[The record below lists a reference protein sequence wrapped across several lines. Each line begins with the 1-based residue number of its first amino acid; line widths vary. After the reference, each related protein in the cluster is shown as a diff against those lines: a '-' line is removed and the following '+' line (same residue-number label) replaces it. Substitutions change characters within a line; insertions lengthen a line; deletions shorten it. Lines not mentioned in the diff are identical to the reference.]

1 MPRPVSIDLALAKAL
16 SNPLRADALAL
27 IGEGVNS
34 PKLIAAKL
42 DLDLRTV
49 AYHVRVLRNL
59 GCIELVET
67 KPRRGAT
74 EHVYQLTELAKR
86 KGGQT

>member
-1 MPRPVSIDLALAKAL
+1 MPRPVSIDTRLAKAL
-16 SNPLRADALAL
+16 SRSLRADALAL

-42 DLDLRTV
+42 DRDLRTV

-67 KPRRGAT
+67 HPRRGAT
-74 EHVYQLTELAKR
+74 EHVYRLTELAKR
-86 KGGQT
+86 RGED

>member
-1 MPRPVSIDLALAKAL
+1 MSRPVSIDPRLAKAL
-16 SNPLRADALAL
+16 SIPLRANALAL

-59 GCIELVET
+59 GCVELVET
-67 KPRRGAT
+67 HPRRGAT
-74 EHVYQLTELAKR
+74 EHVYRLTELAR
-86 KGGQT
+86 KKS

>member
-1 MPRPVSIDLALAKAL
+1 MPRPASIDPRLAKAL
-16 SNPLRADALAL
+16 SRPLRANALVL

-42 DLDLRTV
+42 GLDLRTV

-59 GCIELVET
+59 GCVELVET
-67 KPRRGAT
+67 RPRRGAT
-74 EHVYQLTELAKR
+74 EHVYRLTELVR
-86 KGGQT
+86 KKS

>member
-1 MPRPVSIDLALAKAL
+1 MPRPVSIDPRLAKAL
-16 SNPLRADALAL
+16 SRPLRADALAL

-42 DLDLRTV
+42 GLDLRTV
-49 AYHVRVLRNL
+49 AYHVRVLRSL

-67 KPRRGAT
+67 RPRRGAT
-74 EHVYQLTELAKR
+74 EHVYRLSELAK
-86 KGGQT
+86 KKAGD

>member
-1 MPRPVSIDLALAKAL
+1 MPRPVSIDPRLAKAL
-16 SNPLRADALAL
+16 SVPLRADALAL

-59 GCIELVET
+59 GCVELIET

-74 EHVYQLTELAKR
+74 EHVYRLTALAL
-86 KGGQT
+86 GEPEA

>member
-1 MPRPVSIDLALAKAL
+1 MPRPASIDPRLAKAL
-16 SNPLRADALAL
+16 SRPLRADALAL
-27 IGEGVNS
+27 IGDGVSS

-42 DLDLRTV
+42 GVDLRTV

-67 KPRRGAT
+67 RPRRGAT
-74 EHVYQLTELAKR
+74 EHVYRLTELAR
-86 KGGQT
+86 KKS

>member
-1 MPRPVSIDLALAKAL
+1 MPRPISIDPRLAKAL
-16 SNPLRADALAL
+16 SSPLRANALAL
-27 IGEGVNS
+27 IGEGVSS

-49 AYHVRVLRNL
+49 AYHVRVLHNL

-67 KPRRGAT
+67 HPRRGFT
-74 EHVYQLTELAKR
+74 EHVYRLTELAKR
-86 KGGQT
+86 KTGD

>member
-1 MPRPVSIDLALAKAL
+1 MPRPISIDPRLAKAL
-16 SNPLRADALAL
+16 SRSLRADALAL

-34 PKLIAAKL
+34 PKLIASKL

-49 AYHVRVLRNL
+49 AYHVRVLRSL

-67 KPRRGAT
+67 HPRRGAT
-74 EHVYQLTELAKR
+74 EHVYRLTELARDKSAD
-86 KGGQT
+86 

>member
-1 MPRPVSIDLALAKAL
+1 MPRPVSIDPRLAKAL
-16 SNPLRADALAL
+16 SNPLRAKTLAL

-42 DLDLRTV
+42 DFDLRMV

-67 KPRRGAT
+67 RPRRGAT
-74 EHVYQLTELAKR
+74 EHLYRLTELAQK
-86 KGGQT
+86 KAGD

>member
-1 MPRPVSIDLALAKAL
+1 LAKAL

-42 DLDLRTV
+42 GHDLRTV

-59 GCIELVET
+59 GCIELI
-67 KPRRGAT
+67 KIRPRRGAT
-74 EHVYQLTELAKR
+74 EHVYRLTKLAQR
-86 KGGQT
+86 GVEPRTGSGP

>member
-1 MPRPVSIDLALAKAL
+1 LAKAL
-16 SNPLRADALAL
+16 SIPLRAKALAL
-27 IGEGVNS
+27 IGEGANS

-42 DLDLRTV
+42 GHDLRTV

-67 KPRRGAT
+67 RPRRGAT
-74 EHVYQLTELAKR
+74 EHVYRLTELGRGKAR
-86 KGGQT
+86 G

>member
-1 MPRPVSIDLALAKAL
+1 MPRPVSIDPRLAKAL
-16 SNPLRADALAL
+16 SIPLRANALAL
-27 IGEGVNS
+27 IGEGTNS

-67 KPRRGAT
+67 HPRRGAT
-74 EHVYQLTELAKR
+74 EHVYRLTDMAKG
-86 KGGQT
+86 KPED